1 MPDDPDGTFIAAI
14 LLSVLFAAIAALYA
28 AGESALSVLSVSQ
41 LKRDADAGGRKA
53 RSLLKLV
60 RAQESVVSPLQSGL
74 LFCGLLGLS
83 FCVTAFGSRAYEDA
97 AGEMHRMLSCLLA
110 ALAYVLVFFLFCDI
124 LPKKGARHA
133 GGQYA
138 YRHARLI
145 SGLSKAAMPLLG
157 FTNLTAN
164 CLLRLFRIDP
174 HSLDDAVTEEE
185 IMQMVGEGEE
195 RA

>member
-14 LLSVLFAAIAALYA
+14 LLSVLFAAIAALFA

-110 ALAYVLVFFLFCDI
+110 ALAYVLPVL
-124 LPKKGARHA
+124 
-133 GGQYA
+133 
-138 YRHARLI
+138 
-145 SGLSKAAMPLLG
+145 
-157 FTNLTAN
+157 
-164 CLLRLFRIDP
+164 
-174 HSLDDAVTEEE
+174 
-185 IMQMVGEGEE
+185 
-195 RA
+195 